1 MVQKTVSRSLCG
13 ISFSCEVKGTE
24 QSEKPELPLLLTLAP
39 QDYSEG
45 PLLHR
50 QGVGILQ
57 AFGHLVEA

>member
-1 MVQKTVSRSLCG
+1 MLKNSIQIHMW
-13 ISFSCEVKGTE
+13 ISFSSEVEGTK

-39 QDYSEG
+39 QDCSVG
-45 PLLHR
+45 LLLHR